1 MRLSQL
7 FGKTLRQDPAEA
19 ETASHRLLV
28 RAGLI
33 APLAA
38 GVYSVLP
45 LGWRA
50 THRIEQVIRDEMDKA
65 GGQELRMPV
74 LQPMDMW
81 EETGRRAAFGENL
94 FTLKDRRGRDLVL
107 GPTHEEVITHLVK
120 QNVSSYRDLPQMPYQ
135 IQTKFRDEQRPRG
148 GLLRVREFDMKDLY
162 SFDADEEGMEV
173 SYQKMLRAYRN
184 IFSRCGLP
192 SLEVEADSGTI
203 GGKDSHE
210 FILPAASGEDQV
222 LRCPSCGYAA
232 NQERA
237 SSAKPASPPT
247 PSPSGTMERGQEGEA
262 PMEKVATPGV
272 KSIEELSRFLGIPK
286 RQTLKAVFY
295 AIDGEV
301 VFVTIRGD
309 LEVNEVKLKNLTK
322 ARELRLA
329 TDAEVQEAGLVAGS
343 ASAVGLSLRQ
353 AQGERKV
360 KTVADDSIAMGSN
373 FAVGA
378 NEPGFHLVNANY
390 PRDFQV
396 DVVADIANAEEG
408 HGCPVCGHKLEL
420 IRGIEVGHVFKLG
433 TFFSDALGAY
443 YLDREGQQR
452 SVVMGCYGIGVGR
465 LLAAAV
471 EQNHDE
477 KGIVWPPPIA
487 PYHVHIVALGQ
498 QSDVVAEADRLYE
511 ELQQSG
517 LEVLYDDREES
528 AGVKFNDADLL
539 GMPVRLT
546 VSQRNLKNGQ
556 VELKPR
562 VSDEA
567 TMAPTA
573 EAVAAVRGLLG

>member
-7 FGKTLRQDPAEA
+7 FGKTQRQDPADA

-28 RAGLI
+28 KAGLV

-38 GVYSVLP
+38 GVYSILP
-45 LGWRA
+45 MGWRA
-50 THRIEQVIRDEMDKA
+50 VNKVERVIREEMDRA

-74 LQPMDMW
+74 LQPAEMW
-81 EETGRRAAFGENL
+81 EESGRRAAFGENL
-94 FTLKDRRGRDLVL
+94 FNLKDRRGRDLVL
-107 GPTHEEVITHLVK
+107 GPTHEEVITYLAR
-120 QNVSSYRDLPQMPYQ
+120 QNVASYRDLPQLVYQ
-135 IQTKFRDEQRPRG
+135 IQTKFRDEPRPRG

-162 SFDADEEGMEV
+162 SLDADDEGLEV
-173 SYQKMLRAYRN
+173 SYRKMLQAYRN

-192 SLEVEADSGTI
+192 SLVVEADSGAI

-210 FILPAASGEDQV
+210 FILPAASGDDQV
-222 LRCPSCGYAA
+222 LRCTSCDYAA

-237 SSAKPASPPT
+237 ASVKPVLSEAEGPASPH
-247 PSPSGTMERGQEGEA
+247 PSPSGTIERGQEGEA
-262 PMEKVATPGV
+262 PLRKVATPGL
-272 KSIEELSRFLGIPK
+272 KSIEEVSKFLGVPK

-295 AIDGEV
+295 SVDGEV
-301 VFVTIRGD
+301 AFVTIRGD
-309 LEVNEVKLKNLTK
+309 LEVNEIKLKNLLK
-322 ARELRLA
+322 AREVRLA
-329 TDAEVQEAGLVAGS
+329 SDAEVQAAGLVAGS
-343 ASAVGLSLRQ
+343 ASAVGLK
-353 AQGERKV
+353 GV
-360 KTVADDSIAMGSN
+360 KTVADDSITMGSN

-378 NEPGFHLVNANY
+378 NEPDAHLVNANY

-408 HGCPVCGHKLEL
+408 QGCPVCGHKLEA
-420 IRGIEVGHVFKLG
+420 IRGIEVGHIFKLG
-433 TFFSDALGAY
+433 TFFSERLGAH

-452 SVVMGCYGIGVGR
+452 PVVMGSYGIGVGR

-477 KGIVWPPPIA
+477 KGIVWPAPIA
-487 PYHVHIVALGQ
+487 PYQVHMVALGN
-498 QSDVVAEADRLYE
+498 SAETVEAADRLYD
-511 ELQQSG
+511 ELQQAG

-546 VSQRNLKNGQ
+546 VSQRNLSNGQ
-556 VELKPR
+556 VEIKPR
-562 VSDEA
+562 SSEEA
-567 TMAPTA
+567 SLVPLL
-573 EAVAAVRGLLG
+573 EALQAVRGMLG